1 MLMEDPRQA
10 GSAEEI
16 VMRPLARCVRH
27 RLVVPGIWLMVL
39 ADAFFGQSAL
49 GSHYAIGLASRR
61 GSR

>member
-1 MLMEDPRQA
+1 
-10 GSAEEI
+10 
-16 VMRPLARCVRH
+16 MRPLARCVRH

-61 GSR
+61 GRR